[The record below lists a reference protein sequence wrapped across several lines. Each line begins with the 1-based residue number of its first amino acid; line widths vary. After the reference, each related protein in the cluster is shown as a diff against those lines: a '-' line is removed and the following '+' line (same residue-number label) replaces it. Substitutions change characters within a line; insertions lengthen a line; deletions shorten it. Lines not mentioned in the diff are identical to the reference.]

1 MRFYCASNEYGGREY
16 LRILAAQPDMITPV
30 RNRRKYSGFQAGV
43 DTPEAK
49 IFRFVRKVPPEIF
62 DRVALAFQREL
73 KGS

>member
-1 MRFYCASNEYGGREY
+1 MEVENICGFWPRS
-16 LRILAAQPDMITPV
+16 LITPV
-30 RNRRKYSGFQAGV
+30 RNRRKYSGFKAGV